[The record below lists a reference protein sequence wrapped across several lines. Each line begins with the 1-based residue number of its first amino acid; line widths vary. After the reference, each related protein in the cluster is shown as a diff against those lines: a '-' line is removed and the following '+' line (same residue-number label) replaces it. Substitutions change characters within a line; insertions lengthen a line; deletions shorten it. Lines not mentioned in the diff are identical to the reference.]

1 MSYDWQQYGSSSPP
15 AYSDSTPG
23 GMENEVYIDGT
34 LYVDGIPVSR
44 GEQQRGSKKQNQE
57 NPCSGA
63 FGLVRSNI

>member
-1 MSYDWQQYGSSSPP
+1 MSYDWQQSGSSPPP

-44 GEQQRGSKKQNQE
+44 GEQQRGSRKRNKE
-57 NPCSGA
+57 NPCTGA
-63 FGLVRSNI
+63 LGLVRSNI